1 MAGKLFFVAVNVFC
15 RTPRN
20 VAPTQSDLIL
30 RTYSKG
36 ADRKRSVDRYSR
48 LCMKCVR
55 GIRKA
60 QDRNFNAA
68 VNVLR
73 LLAIDLKRT

>member
-1 MAGKLFFVAVNVFC
+1 
-15 RTPRN
+15 
-20 VAPTQSDLIL
+20 
-30 RTYSKG
+30 
-36 ADRKRSVDRYSR
+36 
-48 LCMKCVR
+48 MKCVR